1 MSNNF
6 EFVTVDTVIF
16 VAVSYY
22 NHILR
27 VIAKEKLSS
36 ESYFM
41 RQECPKYLFYS
52 YLEILKHFSRQFH
65 SA

>member
-1 MSNNF
+1 MSNNI
-6 EFVTVDTVIF
+6 EFVTVDTLIY

-41 RQECPKYLFYS
+41 RRECPKNLVYSLFGNF
-52 YLEILKHFSRQFH
+52 EAFQ
-65 SA
+65 